1 MIVNFMDVSEE
12 SDIKVTKVN
21 GHTLIDINNE
31 NVDIHIC
38 KKYIEEANETV
49 DTIDVETVEQFHKII
64 DKLKADYARY
74 RI

>member
-1 MIVNFMDVSEE
+1 MIANFMDVSEE

-38 KKYIEEANETV
+38 KKYIEEKNET
-49 DTIDVETVEQFHKII
+49 IDSETAKQYRKII
-64 DKLKADYARY
+64 DKLNAEHARY